1 MPAWTPP
8 APLRTDVTPETLSDP
23 AHPNLHNATSTAV
36 NTIVSMLGT
45 DPTQGA
51 STLTAFLAGLA
62 SASFTPAVSGNWSP
76 APTTIAAGLNQLA
89 ARLKTL
95 ETTVAGLGAA
105 TNTILTTSGVPSSGV
120 GANGDYAYDPAT
132 FTMYGP
138 KLEGAWPSGVV
149 LKGADGVG
157 VVRVQGFATAVPAGT
172 PAGTIV
178 IRVP

>member
-8 APLRTDVTPETLSDP
+8 ALLRTDVTTETLSDP

-36 NTIVSMLGT
+36 NTIINMLGS

-62 SASFTPAVSGNWSP
+62 SASFAPAVPGNWSP
-76 APTTIAAGLNQLA
+76 SPTTIAAGLNQLA
-89 ARLKTL
+89 ARLNTL
-95 ETTVAGLGAA
+95 ETTVAALGAA
-105 TNTILTTSGVPSSGV
+105 GNTILTTSGAPSSGS
-120 GANGDYAYDPAT
+120 GSNGDYAYDPAT
-132 FTMYGP
+132 YTMYGP
-138 KLEGAWPSGVV
+138 KSAGAWPAGVV

-157 VVRVQGFATAVPAGT
+157 VVRVQGFGTAVPSGT